1 MGWLMEWLMGYS
13 IPNKVNIAISAVTFA
28 LQNRY
33 WESDNAYNSKTYID
47 DVNIICSMSQ
57 SVPARSIEKSDNISQ
72 LLHNPLN
79 TALRIYNLFPTH
91 CSFSLY

>member
-1 MGWLMEWLMGYS
+1 MGYS
-13 IPNKVNIAISAVTFA
+13 IPNKVNIAILAVTFA

-33 WESDNAYNSKTYID
+33 WESDNPYNSKTYID

-57 SVPARSIEKSDNISQ
+57 SVPARSIEKSYNISH

-79 TALRIYNLFPTH
+79 TVLRI
-91 CSFSLY
+91 

>member
-1 MGWLMEWLMGYS
+1 MGYS
-13 IPNKVNIAISAVTFA
+13 IPSKKNIAISAVTFA

-33 WESDNAYNSKTYID
+33 WESDNPYNSKTYID

-57 SVPARSIEKSDNISQ
+57 SVPARSIEKSYNISH

-79 TALRIYNLFPTH
+79 TVLRI
-91 CSFSLY
+91 

>member
-1 MGWLMEWLMGYS
+1 MGYS
-13 IPNKVNIAISAVTFA
+13 IPNKVDIAILAVTFA

-33 WESDNAYNSKTYID
+33 WESDNPYNSKTYID

-57 SVPARSIEKSDNISQ
+57 SVSARSIEKSDNISH

-79 TALRIYNLFPTH
+79 TVLRI
-91 CSFSLY
+91 